1 MAITATTGGTGGSGG
16 SVVRN
21 ELLKVAPVVA
31 TGTAAMTCH
40 YDQIVYLAADAGAC
54 LSGTVT
60 NGLKAVIGNCVVN
73 DTIGTGLHWKVTKC
87 GPKDGFHFTVHAS
100 GDTTCGTTDH
110 TFAPTATGECA
121 AADAATSTA
130 VWMEFPY
137 AVCAGSS
144 CSAQFS
150 SDSSASSLDVAATTT
165 TTTTTTTATT
175 TCPTTTTTTD
185 TTDGAASVLVG
196 AGAMAMS
203 LAYL

>member
-1 MAITATTGGTGGSGG
+1 MSLTATEGGSGG
-16 SVVRN
+16 SGGAITRY
-21 ELLKVAPVVA
+21 ELMTVAPVVA

-40 YDQIVYLAADAGAC
+40 YDKIVYTAAEC

-60 NGLKAVIGNCVVN
+60 NSQKAIIGNCVAN
-73 DTIGTGLHWKVTKC
+73 TDIGTNLWKVTKC

-100 GDTTCGTTDH
+100 GDTTCATVSH
-110 TFAPTATGECA
+110 TFAPTATGDCA
-121 AADAATSTA
+121 SYDAATASATKWLE
-130 VWMEFPY
+130 VPY

-150 SDSSASSLDVAATTT
+150 SDSSATSLDVAATTT

-175 TCPTTTTTTD
+175 TCPTTTTTD

>member
-1 MAITATTGGTGGSGG
+1 MTA
-16 SVVRN
+16 
-21 ELLKVAPVVA
+21 APVVA

-40 YDQIVYLAADAGAC
+40 YDKIVYTDSSSC
-54 LSGTVT
+54 ESGTVT
-60 NGLKAVIGNCVVN
+60 NGQKVI
-73 DTIGTGLHWKVTKC
+73 IGACLTNADLESSDPYWKVTKC
-87 GPKDGFHFTVHAS
+87 GPKDGFHFTVHS
-100 GDTTCGTTDH
+100 SSDTTCTNTATV
-110 TFAPTATGECA
+110 TFSPSATGECA
-121 AADAATSTA
+121 GYNLATPTKWLE
-130 VWMEFPY
+130 VPY

-165 TTTTTTTATT
+165 TTTTTTATTTT
-175 TCPTTTTTTD
+175 TCPTTTTTD

>member
-1 MAITATTGGTGGSGG
+1 
-16 SVVRN
+16 
-21 ELLKVAPVVA
+21 
-31 TGTAAMTCH
+31 MTCH
-40 YDQIVYLAADAGAC
+40 YDQVKYTAATC

-60 NGLKAVIGNCVVN
+60 NGLKAVIGNCVAN
-73 DTIGTGLHWKVTKC
+73 TDIGATLLWKVTKC

-100 GDTTCGTTDH
+100 GDTSCATVSH
-110 TFAPTATGECA
+110 TFAPSATGECA
-121 AADAATSTA
+121 AADAASGGS

-150 SDSSASSLDVAATTT
+150 SDSSATSLDVAATTT

-175 TCPTTTTTTD
+175 TCPTTTTD